1 MLTGH
6 SYASYKLSTVQEH
19 HLLIVLNLLPSNF
32 FGQPPSS
39 HIMSQREKVLFTS
52 ATTCIILYT
61 SAIYPGL
68 SGGGGGEALE
78 ESWYKVPGPG
88 GGARTGG
95 RKSGGSLGQVQCRH
109 SNQAVVFSRPHSP
122 TLHQLLLPLPFL
134 PGWACA
140 TTLTHLPRAWHG
152 RLMAPE
158 GSRWRQRRAVATM
171 QAANEKACHFLRLL
185 FQESVGGPENMLL
198 RIHPGSQQLCIYLL
212 SLFLN

>member
-1 MLTGH
+1 MILWSLATANNTAFRPTFWNVDRSLLCQLQIIH
-6 SYASYKLSTVQEH
+6 SVGAPSFDCPESTTKQFLWTTSKFSYYELEGKGSLHFCHNVH
-19 HLLIVLNLLPSNF
+19 NF
-32 FGQPPSS
+32 IYLC
-39 HIMSQREKVLFTS
+39 HIPRAV
-52 ATTCIILYT
+52 
-61 SAIYPGL
+61 
-68 SGGGGGEALE
+68 GGGGGEALE

-185 FQESVGGPENMLL
+185 F
-198 RIHPGSQQLCIYLL
+198 
-212 SLFLN
+212 